1 MPSTKRA
8 SIKNNSPLDNL
19 FGSPTSTGAPTATA
33 ETNGKGDKQAPVAE
47 APELRQT
54 TIMVYDE
61 QLDWLEQKCTE
72 ARSNKGK
79 SIRKAV
85 VIRAL
90 IDLARSSAVDL
101 SGLKTD
107 EELLVRIERA
117 IKARK

>member
-8 SIKNNSPLDNL
+8 SIKKNNPLDNL
-19 FGSPTSTGAPTATA
+19 FGPPTGAPPAPSD
-33 ETNGKGDKQAPVAE
+33 TNGNGDQKESIAG

-72 ARSNKGK
+72 ARRGGGK
-79 SIRKAV
+79 ALRKAV

-101 SGLKTD
+101 SGVKT
-107 EELLVRIERA
+107 EEQLLVRIERA

>member
-8 SIKNNSPLDNL
+8 SIKQNNPLDNL
-19 FGSPTSTGAPTATA
+19 FGAPAPSQA
-33 ETNGKGDKQAPVAE
+33 PIAAPDTNGASLRNEPAGEE
-47 APELRQT
+47 ALRQT

-72 ARSNKGK
+72 ARSKGGK
-79 SIRKAV
+79 PIRKAV

-101 SGLKTD
+101 SGLKTED
-107 EELLVRIERA
+107 ELVIRIERA
-117 IKARK
+117 IKAKK

>member
-8 SIKNNSPLDNL
+8 SIKNNNPLDNL
-19 FGSPTSTGAPTATA
+19 FGPSAPTEAPTAPPA
-33 ETNGKGDKQAPVAE
+33 ANGNGDKQASVAE
-47 APELRQT
+47 EVLRQT

-72 ARSNKGK
+72 ARSRGGK

-85 VIRAL
+85 LIRAL

-101 SGLKTD
+101 SGLKTEQD
-107 EELLVRIERA
+107 LVGRIERA
-117 IKARK
+117 IKAKK